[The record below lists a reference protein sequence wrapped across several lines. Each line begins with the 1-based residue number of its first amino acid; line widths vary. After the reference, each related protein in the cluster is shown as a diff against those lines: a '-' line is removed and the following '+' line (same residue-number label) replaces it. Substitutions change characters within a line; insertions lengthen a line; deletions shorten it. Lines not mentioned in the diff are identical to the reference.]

1 MKFDEELDARDLN
14 CPLPILRSKKVLTGM
29 LSGQVL
35 HLLSTDPGSDRDF
48 AAFARQTGYELPD
61 SGEKIQMYE
70 NSLGIAYSIKLQ

>member
-1 MKFDEELDARDLN
+1 MA
-14 CPLPILRSKKVLTGM
+14 
-29 LSGQVL
+29 SGQVL

-70 NSLGIAYSIKLQ
+70 NSLGIAYRMKLQ